1 MEKVIIKC
9 FKTPVAKCFYDR
21 HLDTVVAVN
30 DEEYETLKEIEKTGK
45 VLENNGLNRFVK
57 NGLLSP
63 TIIKEIEH
71 PDTAI
76 LQLLSEDYIW
86 NLILQVT
93 QQCNLRCKYCAYSG
107 NYFNREHSVKR
118 MSFDI
123 AKRAIDFYLE
133 RSKKANELC
142 LSFYGG
148 APLLEFELIKK
159 CVRYIMDKRGEKV
172 VRFPITTNG
181 TLLTDEV
188 IRFLV
193 QYDVDLMISLD
204 GDKESHDANRLFKT
218 GKGSFDVILSNLRK
232 LKEYNPIYYAEK
244 VSFNC
249 VISSTSNMENIYKFY
264 SEHDL
269 FDPRRVSFNYVNT
282 TNIKDESISHITDKN
297 FKINTLEHLKM
308 TLSLLGKRKWDDLGR
323 SLRANIADVE
333 LLYEQLHRHTS
344 ETEKLHHG
352 GPCIPGVRR
361 LFVETDGTFF
371 PCERVSEEDKEMSI
385 GSLDTGFDYSKMDF
399 FLNHGK
405 MLKEECLS
413 CWNLRICSYCL
424 SNITKENQKLTREI
438 LLKECENSK
447 RKSLLTL
454 YKMCILVEL
463 GYRGDENFN
472 VYR

>member
-1 MEKVIIKC
+1 
-9 FKTPVAKCFYDR
+9 
-21 HLDTVVAVN
+21 
-30 DEEYETLKEIEKTGK
+30 
-45 VLENNGLNRFVK
+45 
-57 NGLLSP
+57 
-63 TIIKEIEH
+63 
-71 PDTAI
+71 
-76 LQLLSEDYIW
+76 
-86 NLILQVT
+86 
-93 QQCNLRCKYCAYSG
+93 
-107 NYFNREHSVKR
+107 

-133 RSKKANELC
+133 RSKKTNELC

-148 APLLEFELIKK
+148 EPLLEFELIKK

-297 FKINTLEHLKM
+297 FKINIINKP
-308 TLSLLGKRKWDDLGR
+308 
-323 SLRANIADVE
+323 I
-333 LLYEQLHRHTS
+333 
-344 ETEKLHHG
+344 
-352 GPCIPGVRR
+352 
-361 LFVETDGTFF
+361 
-371 PCERVSEEDKEMSI
+371 
-385 GSLDTGFDYSKMDF
+385 
-399 FLNHGK
+399 
-405 MLKEECLS
+405 
-413 CWNLRICSYCL
+413 
-424 SNITKENQKLTREI
+424 ITIIKIR
-438 LLKECENSK
+438 
-447 RKSLLTL
+447 
-454 YKMCILVEL
+454 
-463 GYRGDENFN
+463 F
-472 VYR
+472 